1 MDRSKVYFLS
11 LMLVLLTT
19 CIVLT
24 QLRSK
29 SHEIMEVEVS
39 FKEKGARFLNKEIV
53 NKLLIQSHD
62 SMFFQQKDMVALNKV
77 EQQFIDQPVIKNAE
91 LYTVPQGKLYIEIEE
106 RQPIVRIQAKK
117 GFYLDDAGQ
126 KIPLSERY
134 TAKVPLFYGELKE
147 ENMHALVQLISKF
160 SSDAFLADE
169 VIDYQWENNAFII
182 GLRSYP
188 FEVVWGKNNAFDQ
201 KVEKLKRFCAYV
213 MENKDKTFNRINLTY
228 ANQVVARHNE
238 GYGK

>member
-1 MDRSKVYFLS
+1 MDRSKIYYLS
-11 LMLVLLTT
+11 LMLVLLTGS
-19 CIVLT
+19 IVLT

-29 SHEIMEVEVS
+29 DHIINTVEVI
-39 FKEKGARFLNKEIV
+39 FKGENARFLSKEIV
-53 NKLLIQSHD
+53 NKLLIQSND
-62 SMFFQQKDMVALNKV
+62 SLFFQQKDMVALNKV
-77 EQQFIDQPVIKNAE
+77 EQQFNNHPVIKNAE

-106 RQPIVRIQAKK
+106 RLPIVRIQANTS
-117 GFYLDDAGQ
+117 FYLDEAVQ
-126 KIPLSERY
+126 KIPLSERF
-134 TAKVPLFYGELKE
+134 TAKVPLFYGELNE
-147 ENMHALVQLISKF
+147 ENMYALVQLISRL

-188 FEVVWGKNNAFDQ
+188 FEVVWGQNHAFDQ

-228 ANQVVARHNE
+228 ENQVVAR
-238 GYGK
+238 

>member
-1 MDRSKVYFLS
+1 MDRSKIYYLS
-11 LMLVLLTT
+11 LILVLLTGS
-19 CIVLT
+19 IVLT

-29 SHEIMEVEVS
+29 DHIINTVEVI
-39 FKEKGARFLNKEIV
+39 FKGENARFLSKEIV
-53 NKLLIQSHD
+53 NKLLIQSND
-62 SMFFQQKDMVALNKV
+62 SLFFQQKDMVALNKV
-77 EQQFIDQPVIKNAE
+77 EQQFNNHPVIKNAE

-106 RQPIVRIQAKK
+106 RLPIVRIQANTS
-117 GFYLDDAGQ
+117 FYLDEAVQ
-126 KIPLSERY
+126 KIPLSERF
-134 TAKVPLFYGELKE
+134 TAKVPLFYGELNE
-147 ENMHALVQLISKF
+147 ENMYALVQLISRL

-188 FEVVWGKNNAFDQ
+188 FEVVWGQNHAFDQ

-228 ANQVVARHNE
+228 ENQVVAR
-238 GYGK
+238 

>member
-1 MDRSKVYFLS
+1 MNRSKIYYLS
-11 LMLVLLTT
+11 LMLVLLTA

-29 SHEIMEVEVS
+29 DHIINKVEVG
-39 FKEKGARFLNKEIV
+39 FKGKGARFLSKEIV
-53 NKLLIQSHD
+53 NKLLIQSND
-62 SMFFQQKDMVALNKV
+62 SLFFQQKDMVALNKV
-77 EQQFIDQPVIKNAE
+77 EQQLNDHPVIKNAE

-106 RQPIVRIQAKK
+106 RQPIVRIQAKTS
-117 GFYLDDAGQ
+117 FYLDETVQ
-126 KIPLSERY
+126 VIPLSERF

-147 ENMHALVQLISKF
+147 ENMHALVHLISKI

-169 VIDYQWENNAFII
+169 VVDYQWEDNAFVI

-188 FEVVWGKNNAFDQ
+188 FEVVWGENNAFDQ
-201 KVEKLKRFCAYV
+201 KVEKLKRFCAYA

-228 ANQVVARHNE
+228 ENQVVARHN
-238 GYGK
+238 

>member
-1 MDRSKVYFLS
+1 MDRSKIYYLS
-11 LMLVLLTT
+11 LMLVLLTGS
-19 CIVLT
+19 IVLT

-29 SHEIMEVEVS
+29 DHIINTVEVI
-39 FKEKGARFLNKEIV
+39 FKGENARFLSKEIV
-53 NKLLIQSHD
+53 NKLLIQSND
-62 SMFFQQKDMVALNKV
+62 SLFFQQKDMVALNKV
-77 EQQFIDQPVIKNAE
+77 EQQFNNHPVIKNAE

-106 RQPIVRIQAKK
+106 RLPIVRIQADTS
-117 GFYLDDAGQ
+117 FYLDEAAQ
-126 KIPLSERY
+126 KIPLSERF
-134 TAKVPLFYGELKE
+134 TAKVPLFYGELNE
-147 ENMHALVQLISKF
+147 ENMYALVQLISRL

-188 FEVVWGKNNAFDQ
+188 FEVVWGQNHAFDQ

-228 ANQVVARHNE
+228 ENQVVAR
-238 GYGK
+238 

>member
-1 MDRSKVYFLS
+1 MDRSKIYYLS
-11 LMLVLLTT
+11 LMLVLLTGS
-19 CIVLT
+19 IVLT
-24 QLRSK
+24 QLRAK
-29 SHEIMEVEVS
+29 DHIINTVEVI
-39 FKEKGARFLNKEIV
+39 FKGENARFLSKEIV
-53 NKLLIQSHD
+53 NKLLIQSND
-62 SMFFQQKDMVALNKV
+62 SLFFQQKDMVALNKV
-77 EQQFIDQPVIKNAE
+77 EQQFNNHPVIKNAE

-106 RQPIVRIQAKK
+106 RLPIVRIQADTS
-117 GFYLDDAGQ
+117 FYLDEAAQ
-126 KIPLSERY
+126 KIPLSERF

-147 ENMHALVQLISKF
+147 ENMYALVQLISRL

-188 FEVVWGKNNAFDQ
+188 FEVVWGQNHAFDQ

-228 ANQVVARHNE
+228 ENQVVAR
-238 GYGK
+238 

>member
-1 MDRSKVYFLS
+1 MKTFKGGYLVGLLLLAIGCLSFAGIRSKQRKISDIDIIFN
-11 LMLVLLTT
+11 
-19 CIVLT
+19 
-24 QLRSK
+24 
-29 SHEIMEVEVS
+29 
-39 FKEKGARFLNKEIV
+39 GGDARFLSVDIV
-53 NKLLIQSHD
+53 NKLLIQSND
-62 SMFFQQKDMVALNKV
+62 SLFFQQKDMVALNMV
-77 EQQFIDQPVIKNAE
+77 EQQFVGQPVIKNAE
-91 LYTVPQGKLYIEIEE
+91 LYTVPQGKLYVEIEE
-106 RQPIVRIQAKK
+106 RLPIVRIQAKK

>member
-1 MDRSKVYFLS
+1 MDRSKIYYLS
-11 LMLVLLTT
+11 LILVLLTGS
-19 CIVLT
+19 IVLT

-29 SHEIMEVEVS
+29 DHIINTVEVI
-39 FKEKGARFLNKEIV
+39 FKGENARFLSKEIV
-53 NKLLIQSHD
+53 NKLLIQSND
-62 SMFFQQKDMVALNKV
+62 SLFFQQKDMVALNKV
-77 EQQFIDQPVIKNAE
+77 EQQFINHPVIKNAE

-106 RQPIVRIQAKK
+106 RLPIVRIQANTS
-117 GFYLDDAGQ
+117 FYLDEAVQ
-126 KIPLSERY
+126 KIPLSERFA
-134 TAKVPLFYGELKE
+134 AKVPLFYGELKE
-147 ENMHALVQLISKF
+147 ENMHALVQLISRL

-188 FEVVWGKNNAFDQ
+188 FEVVWGENNAFDQ
-201 KVEKLKRFCAYV
+201 KVEKLKRFCAYT

-228 ANQVVARHNE
+228 KNQVVARHNE

>member
-1 MDRSKVYFLS
+1 MDRSKIYYLS
-11 LMLVLLTT
+11 LMLVLLTGS
-19 CIVLT
+19 IVLT

-29 SHEIMEVEVS
+29 DHINNTLEVI
-39 FKEKGARFLNKEIV
+39 FKGENARFLSKEIV
-53 NKLLIQSHD
+53 NKLLIQSND
-62 SMFFQQKDMVALNKV
+62 SLFFQQKDMVALNKV
-77 EQQFIDQPVIKNAE
+77 EQQFNNHPVIKNAE

-106 RQPIVRIQAKK
+106 RLPIVRIQADTS
-117 GFYLDDAGQ
+117 FYLDEAAQ
-126 KIPLSERY
+126 KIPLSERF

-147 ENMHALVQLISKF
+147 ENMYALVQLISRL

-188 FEVVWGKNNAFDQ
+188 FEVVWGQNHAFDQ

-228 ANQVVARHNE
+228 ENQVVAR
-238 GYGK
+238 